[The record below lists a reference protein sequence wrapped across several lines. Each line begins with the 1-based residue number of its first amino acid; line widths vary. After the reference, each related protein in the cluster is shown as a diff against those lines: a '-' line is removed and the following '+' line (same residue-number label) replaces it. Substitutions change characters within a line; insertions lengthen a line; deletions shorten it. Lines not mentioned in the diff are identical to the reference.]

1 MEELLKQTLKKD
13 NDLDLYNLAV
23 VTKLTGT
30 FCALLL
36 KVIDWKLLGGWVTP
50 GPHNIHF
57 LERKPTNKQHPPS
70 PPTKTS

>member
-1 MEELLKQTLKKD
+1 MEELLKQTLKTD

-36 KVIDWKLLGGWVTP
+36 KVIDWKLLGG
-50 GPHNIHF
+50 
-57 LERKPTNKQHPPS
+57 
-70 PPTKTS
+70 

>member
-30 FCALLL
+30 FSALLL
-36 KVIDWKLLGGWVTP
+36 KVIDWKLL
-50 GPHNIHF
+50 
-57 LERKPTNKQHPPS
+57 ED
-70 PPTKTS
+70 